1 MNMGYCPWVC
11 SLSCPFTTVLLAG
24 FFFSEQNILKQPRC
38 PDLRCRLPPQW
49 YRRYFRISLEKI
61 IASGLEFLLLL
72 LFQVSIYS
80 SSVMLTA
87 GVRALKYISASPCVA
102 CSLVWIIQLL
112 IESCCK
118 AEHYCSFRV
127 GSCNGCSIL
136 PREKT
141 YRHGL
146 HDGIHS

>member
-1 MNMGYCPWVC
+1 MVAENNEYGLLPMSVFIILSFYYCPVGW
-11 SLSCPFTTVLLAG
+11 L
-24 FFFSEQNILKQPRC
+24 FFSEQYILKQPHC
-38 PDLRCRLPPQW
+38 PDLRCRLPPQRYW
-49 YRRYFRISLEKI
+49 RYFRISLEKI
-61 IASGLEFLLLL
+61 IASGLEF
-72 LFQVSIYS
+72 QVNIYS
-80 SSVMLTA
+80 PSVMLTA
-87 GVRALKYISASPCVA
+87 GVKALKYISASPRVA
-102 CSLVWIIQLL
+102 RSLVWIIQLV

-136 PREKT
+136 LREKT